1 MQLVGDSA
9 RLQERMFAAA
19 QFALGRGVA
28 GLGRAAAWLNGLL
41 ITAED
46 ALPWVQ
52 LLQYN
57 FGIEQQ
63 RLQVCRMPAMISYC
77 KQHAVAC

>member
-9 RLQERMFAAA
+9 RLQERIFAAA

-28 GLGRAAAWLNGLL
+28 GLGPAAAWLNGLL
-41 ITAED
+41 ITAEE

-57 FGIEQQ
+57 LGLEQQ
-63 RLQVCRMPAMISYC
+63 RLQVCLVPAIISCC